1 MVADVTSTVDCLN
14 PRNVARDG
22 SRRRSALLQSPPGS
36 STRRSIPLRHEGSAA
51 LCRLAATSSEVAAFL
66 LGESVTIRWRSGV
79 GSAASV
85 ERSGD
90 VAEAPLRRDQA
101 ALDLVKAGDDRIIG
115 IVLAALGDTGDP

>member
-1 MVADVTSTVDCLN
+1 MVADLMSTAVRLKLG
-14 PRNVARDG
+14 NVAGDG
-22 SRRRSALLQSPPGS
+22 SRRHPALLQSQPGS

-51 LCRLAATSSEVAAFL
+51 LCRPAATSSGVAAL
-66 LGESVTIRWRSGV
+66 LFVEGVTVRGRSGL
-79 GSAASV
+79 GSAVSV

-101 ALDLVKAGDDRIIG
+101 AFDLVKASDDRVVR

>member
-1 MVADVTSTVDCLN
+1 MVADLTSTAVRLK
-14 PRNVARDG
+14 PRNVAGDG
-22 SRRRSALLQSPPGS
+22 SRRQSALLQSPPGS

-66 LGESVTIRWRSGV
+66 LGESLTIRGRSGV

-101 ALDLVKAGDDRIIG
+101 AFDLVKAGDDRVIR